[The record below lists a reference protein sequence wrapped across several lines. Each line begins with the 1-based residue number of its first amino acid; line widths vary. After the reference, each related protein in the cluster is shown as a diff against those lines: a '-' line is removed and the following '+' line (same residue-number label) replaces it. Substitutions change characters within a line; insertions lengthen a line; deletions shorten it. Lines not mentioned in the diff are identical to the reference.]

1 MSTTQKPLKR
11 SKELQPFSREHHH
24 GLLLSWKIRKGFTS
38 NVETERIKRYADHFF
53 ETSLIP
59 HFEDEEKYVF
69 PILGNEHEMVKKALA
84 EHRRLI
90 RLFKKTTDVTRS
102 LSQIEEELEAHIR
115 FEERVLFPEIQKV
128 ATKKELQRVAD
139 HHTEIEACEDWD
151 DEFWT

>member
-1 MSTTQKPLKR
+1 MTPLKR

-38 NVETERIKRYADHFF
+38 GVEPERIKRYADHFF
-53 ETSLIP
+53 KNSLIP

-69 PILGNEHEMVKKALA
+69 SILGNEHELVKKALA

-90 RLFKKTTDVTRS
+90 RLFENKTDISRS

-115 FEERVLFPEIQKV
+115 FEERILFPEVQEK
-128 ATKKELQRVAD
+128 ATVRELELIAE
-139 HHTEIEACEDWD
+139 HHTEIKACEDWD
-151 DEFWT
+151 DEFWA